1 VGHGEVGE
9 GVVEEVGNVGVAG
22 GEVGGGNVDVGM
34 TAFSL
39 SVEVSAIDFTSENKS
54 GALNIF
60 FFFFFRTLV
69 SVSSQAYNSFNTM

>member
-1 VGHGEVGE
+1 MGHGEVGE

-39 SVEVSAIDFTSENKS
+39 SGEVSAIDFTSKNES
-54 GALNIF
+54 GALNSLPGML
-60 FFFFFRTLV
+60 RGNEGKA
-69 SVSSQAYNSFNTM
+69 QHCYYY